1 MTDNNAAV
9 QKAKTIYS
17 RDPWKPRY
25 FLDTEFTDFIDCQL
39 ISVAI
44 VGEDGREFYGELK
57 PTDYDRTAC
66 SAFVIET
73 VLPQL
78 GQFAGRT
85 MSFAQLR
92 SELLAWLHRIPM
104 KPRPVLC
111 YDYQGDFDLL
121 CDLICGPLPAG
132 WKREHIG
139 GRIDVSRLEAY
150 FRQHGGRHHALV
162 DARANAFAFI

>member
-1 MTDNNAAV
+1 M
-9 QKAKTIYS
+9 

-39 ISVAI
+39 ISLAI
-44 VGEDGREFYGELK
+44 VGEAGNEFYGEVM
-57 PTDYDRTAC
+57 DYDRAAC
-66 SAFVIET
+66 SEFVRAA

-78 GQFAGRT
+78 GQFAGRA

-92 SELLAWLHRIPM
+92 SELLAWLSRIPL

-111 YDYQGDFDLL
+111 YDYQGDYDLL
-121 CDLICGPLPAG
+121 ADLIDGPLPPG
-132 WKREHIG
+132 WRHENIG
-139 GRIDVSRLEAY
+139 GRIDFTRQEAY
-150 FRQHGGRHHALV
+150 FREHGGRHHALV

>member
-1 MTDNNAAV
+1 M
-9 QKAKTIYS
+9 

-39 ISVAI
+39 ISLAI
-44 VGEDGREFYGELK
+44 VGEDGREFYGEV
-57 PTDYDRTAC
+57 TDFKFKAC
-66 SAFVIET
+66 SEFVRAA

-78 GQFAGRT
+78 GQFAGRA

-92 SELLAWLHRIPM
+92 SELLAWLYRIPL

-121 CDLICGPLPAG
+121 GDMIDGPLPAG
-132 WKREHIG
+132 WKYEHIG
-139 GRIDVSRLEAY
+139 GQIDVNRQEAY
-150 FRQHGGRHHALV
+150 FREHGGRHHALH
-162 DARANAFAFI
+162 DARANAFAFL